1 VRIISRSLTS
11 IHEVI
16 CGVRFPEAYIRSH
29 TNLVP
34 GNFGFICAFFL
45 FFVALTAIGMELQKP
60 NKGGGAVTIY
70 KRGQV
75 PKTVE
80 KAMEVQAQPGDIEN
94 GKSEAVANGAEK
106 NGSNDSLE
114 GVAKNETVCK

>member
-1 VRIISRSLTS
+1 MAYVALHHILVVRPVNIFI
-11 IHEVI
+11 
-16 CGVRFPEAYIRSH
+16 
-29 TNLVP
+29 

-75 PKTVE
+75 PKTVK
-80 KAMEVQAQPGDIEN
+80 KAMEVKAQPSDVEN
-94 GKSEAVANGAEK
+94 GKVEAAPKETESD
-106 NGSNDSLE
+106 SNDSVE
-114 GVAKNETVCK
+114 GVAKNETICE

>member
-1 VRIISRSLTS
+1 
-11 IHEVI
+11 
-16 CGVRFPEAYIRSH
+16 
-29 TNLVP
+29 
-34 GNFGFICAFFL
+34 
-45 FFVALTAIGMELQKP
+45 MELQKP